1 MTHRPYNE
9 AFRTA
14 NDSKRFSFH
23 LIQAT
28 SSSETSWEFTRI
40 ASWHQLCKKHRRNGD
55 VENSSCALLGP
66 SCLPF
71 DLCCSTL
78 PFHRSIQSPSRSTSQ
93 LMRGRG
99 CPTLKRRSLKL
110 QAVHNERFDLPS
122 DMRNWFVNEESFKT
136 LTDARFRD
144 TVTDSGTNAPC
155 FPSPCSPKV
164 QPALLCPVPQH
175 NASFC

>member
-1 MTHRPYNE
+1 M
-9 AFRTA
+9 A
-14 NDSKRFSFH
+14 S
-23 LIQAT
+23 LQAT

-71 DLCCSTL
+71 DLSCSTL
-78 PFHRSIQSPSRSTSQ
+78 PFHRSIQSPTRSTSQ

-136 LTDARFRD
+136 LTDTRFRD